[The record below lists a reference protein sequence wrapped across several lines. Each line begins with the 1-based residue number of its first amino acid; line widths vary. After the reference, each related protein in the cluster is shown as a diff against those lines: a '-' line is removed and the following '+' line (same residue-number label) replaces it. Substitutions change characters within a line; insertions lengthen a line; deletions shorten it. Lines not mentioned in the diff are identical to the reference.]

1 MHCDERGYA
10 DLNDMGN
17 RYIGTTAV
25 YCEVPDAM
33 MRNAVESHLK
43 FGEVDYKEAIRRD
56 DKKNSC
62 VPTGS
67 GVSDEVRTR
76 IRRNSRKNRST
87 KGLGT
92 ASRRWRL

>member
-1 MHCDERGYA
+1 
-10 DLNDMGN
+10 
-17 RYIGTTAV
+17 
-25 YCEVPDAM
+25 

-43 FGEVDYKEAIRRD
+43 LGEVDYKEAIRRD

-76 IRRNSRKNRST
+76 IRRNSRKNLST
-87 KGLGT
+87 KDLE
-92 ASRRWRL
+92 RRSAARRSEPEPTRGPSVLY